1 MTNNV
6 EVWFGDIEFGDFVKD
21 AATSCKVAIVH
32 RIVEA
37 RMYPPE
43 RAEAL
48 AEQAIAAASPLDAC
62 DYLIPS
68 QFDGEI
74 LYTNPCT
81 QAKFVL
87 SNLPYNWRE
96 N

>member
-32 RIVEA
+32 RIVET

-43 RAEAL
+43 RAVAL
-48 AEQAIAAASPLDAC
+48 AEQAIAIASFLDTG
-62 DYLIPS
+62 DYLIPA

-74 LYTNPCT
+74 LYTNPR
-81 QAKFVL
+81 
-87 SNLPYNWRE
+87 LPYNWKE
-96 N
+96 S